1 MLSAVELFRKL
12 EKAGTNYANV
22 LATVDK
28 ESLNNFRNFCV
39 EKCPDTFAM
48 CVDNDSFL
56 NFVGMLDKKQIKPK
70 EKESAKKSEEK
81 PIRKSICYLSNVA
94 IYQKNLNCSFKRIQA
109 QIVSNKTCHVL
120 KLDDFSTYKVNAI
133 VKTVKDRK
141 VNTNKCTMYL
151 IKHQGI
157 VAVGNI
163 VTNTFV
169 SSYDRNLQIGKS
181 VQFDDYL
188 GTKDIYLIALHF
200 LIENMGERVFLEH
213 YKACSLI
220 STEKQKN
227 FVYLT
232 EIKGTKFYVDTKG
245 ITRCFMHDAVQ
256 TLSKNLHKFVSCFY
270 EDEEIGKEALNALA
284 FYFPYVVD
292 LQPVFGYQKDY
303 IYFVE
308 RN

>member
-12 EKAGTNYANV
+12 EKAGTNYTDV
-22 LATVDK
+22 LAATDR

-56 NFVGMLDKKQIKPK
+56 KFVGMLDKTPIKSKAEKPK
-70 EKESAKKSEEK
+70 EKSV
-81 PIRKSICYLSNVA
+81 RKSNCYLSNVA
-94 IYQKNLNCSFKRIQA
+94 IYQKNLNCSFERIPA

-120 KLDDFSTYKVNAI
+120 KLDDFPTYKVNAI
-133 VKTVKDRK
+133 AKTVKDRK
-141 VNTNKCTMYL
+141 LKEKECTMYL
-151 IKHQGI
+151 VKHQGI
-157 VAVGNI
+157 VAVGNT

-169 SSYDRNLQIGKS
+169 SSCDRKLQLGKS

-188 GTKDIYLIALHF
+188 GTKEIYLSALNF
-200 LIENMGERVFLEH
+200 LIGNMGENVFLEH
-213 YKACSLI
+213 YKDCPLI

-227 FVYLT
+227 FVELI
-232 EIKGTKFYVDTKG
+232 EIKGTTFYADTKG
-245 ITRCFMHDAVQ
+245 IARCFMSDAVQ
-256 TLSKNLHKFVSCFY
+256 MLSKNLHKFVSCFY
-270 EDEEIGKEALNALA
+270 EDEEVGNKALNALD

-292 LQPVFGYQKDY
+292 LKPVFGYQKDY
-303 IYFVE
+303 IYYIE